1 MRHFSRGLALT
12 SLLFALTAFALSS
25 VAAPPP
31 TAGPPEHLFR
41 SSVRLRAGFASVNSV
56 AEARVDVNF
65 RALERAGAL
74 RIRLLD
80 GTQVVAIRTRLEE
93 RSAGDYTWR
102 GRLVGPQEKKT
113 AGDVV
118 LTVKDGAAA
127 GVLYTSRGV
136 YRLIPRAGGEHRL
149 ALTGQGAPEGG
160 TERECAGSIEPP
172 APAETQMSF
181 TMQSMAPLT

>member
-1 MRHFSRGLALT
+1 MRHFNRGLALT
-12 SLLFALTAFALSS
+12 SLLVALTAFALSS

-80 GTQVVAIRTRLEE
+80 GTQVVAVRTRLEE
-93 RSAGDYTWR
+93 RSASSER
-102 GRLVGPQEKKT
+102 KAGPMPLICSRT
-113 AGDVV
+113 ALAPTTPFS
-118 LTVKDGAAA
+118 LTA
-127 GVLYTSRGV
+127 
-136 YRLIPRAGGEHRL
+136 
-149 ALTGQGAPEGG
+149 
-160 TERECAGSIEPP
+160 
-172 APAETQMSF
+172 SF
-181 TMQSMAPLT
+181 SSKSGNSFIRRVQ